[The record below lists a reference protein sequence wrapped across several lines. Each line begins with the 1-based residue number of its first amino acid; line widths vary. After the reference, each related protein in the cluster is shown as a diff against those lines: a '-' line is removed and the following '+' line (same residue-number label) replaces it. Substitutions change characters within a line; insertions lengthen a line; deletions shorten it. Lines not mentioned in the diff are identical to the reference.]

1 MHLEV
6 SLQLAQL
13 AVSTLTGF
21 ELGITYD
28 VFRALRRMLHR
39 NAALDALFCAVL
51 LLALFTLGMDIG
63 QGGLHIFMF
72 CAAAAGFAAYMALLS
87 PVILPVFVRLTGFIA
102 RIFAPAKKISKKFAD
117 AVKKCF
123 SKAFNWYTMKKQSS
137 KRT

>member
-21 ELGITYD
+21 ALGLGYD
-28 VFRALRRMLHR
+28 ALRALRREVR
-39 NAALDALFCAVL
+39 KNAALDALFCAVL

-87 PVILPVFVRLTGFIA
+87 PVILPVFARLTGFTA
-102 RIFAPAKKISKKFAD
+102 KFFAPLRKFIKKLAD
-117 AVKKCF
+117 TVKKCF
-123 SKAFNWYTMKKQSS
+123 SKAFNWLKFYLHFLQ
-137 KRT
+137 